1 MEGLSSSKRQ
11 IETAPPIKSSPSGCS
26 EQMISQVDRESS
38 VKAPDGEPLQ
48 PRVGYLETP
57 CRVGSPAPGQQGRS
71 SSRPTS
77 ATGRVPSVLML
88 TSVDHS
94 DASK

>member
-1 MEGLSSSKRQ
+1 
-11 IETAPPIKSSPSGCS
+11 
-26 EQMISQVDRESS
+26 
-38 VKAPDGEPLQ
+38 
-48 PRVGYLETP
+48 
-57 CRVGSPAPGQQGRS
+57 VGSPAPGQQGRS